1 MHKKLLVLI
10 IAVSQAMAMAKGP
23 IMKFASREIDL
34 GKVDPGKKVQAVF
47 KFTNV
52 GDEKLI
58 IKSVK
63 PG

>member
-1 MHKKLLVLI
+1 MHKKLLALLI
-10 IAVSQAMAMAKGP
+10 AMTQVMVMAKGP
-23 IMKFASREIDL
+23 IMKFASKEVDL
-34 GKVDPGKKVQAVF
+34 VKVDPGKKVQAIF
-47 KFTNV
+47 KFTNT